1 MSYLETFQDKMVN
14 VVTQDGRVI
23 VVRYVAHVFGS
34 FPIASFSPSL
44 FSLHTPLVY
53 SIIYIYSTS
62 TIHCFLAGWCGRNM
76 SKPSMAMPSSTS
88 RAG

>member
-44 FSLHTPLVY
+44 FSLH
-53 SIIYIYSTS
+53 
-62 TIHCFLAGWCGRNM
+62 IHLLY
-76 SKPSMAMPSSTS
+76 TQ
-88 RAG
+88 

>member
-34 FPIASFSPSL
+34 FPIASFSPSP
-44 FSLHTPLVY
+44 FSLHIHLLYTQY
-53 SIIYIYSTS
+53 INIYILNFNNSLLPCWLVWS
-62 TIHCFLAGWCGRNM
+62 QHE
-76 SKPSMAMPSSTS
+76 
-88 RAG
+88 

>member
-44 FSLHTPLVY
+44 FSLHIHLLYTQY
-53 SIIYIYSTS
+53 INIYILNNFQQFTASL
-62 TIHCFLAGWCGRNM
+62 LAGVV
-76 SKPSMAMPSSTS
+76 AT
-88 RAG
+88 